1 MNMKIKN
8 EQLRNM
14 IILCTYNIKG
24 FTESNTISQ
33 ILPIKDEN
41 WEIYEDSNILI
52 FKYKNKKIAQIL
64 RDNNMYS
71 NLKILSIITPIYNIN
86 CKGKDIVS
94 LIKYRIEI
102 VTFLI

>member
-1 MNMKIKN
+1 MKIKN

-86 CKGKDIVS
+86 CS